1 MITYRLGLFQ
11 YEEERARELVEA
23 IKRNPGSC
31 ETVWFTTMGYY
42 PPLWKHEEYAAA
54 WEKVL
59 PIYKEAG
66 LKVSI
71 QVANTM
77 GHTQWAQLDPEKK
90 DLFALGMIPKEG
102 EESPYL
108 VGPDGVENYSCFCTR
123 SEKFRGYINS
133 LLTIYAK
140 ALKPERLWFDDD
152 LRAHHHRPV
161 KYSCYCDRC
170 IAEFNR
176 QNGTEFTREALVKE
190 INYGDLSLRRKYIDF
205 IRAGIYDFVYGAC
218 KAVLSVSPDTSFG
231 LENEHEHNYL
241 GANDDHIVGA
251 LHDASGK
258 EVHTRP
264 GGGYYNDKAPYGQF
278 VKSMLLSSAISV
290 LPDYVTEYVAEMENL
305 PGVAYGKSIGG
316 IINEGTV
323 DMAVGCTG
331 LTLTDVQSCHEPMS
345 YYERIFAAVAKAR
358 PYWEKLR
365 EVSKNGIRTGAS
377 IYWGEAPELRPL
389 TENDQ
394 PFLWDNILIEADV
407 NLLRLGIPVTYDQRL
422 PGAYL
427 IHHNTVDGLTDK
439 DIEFLLTKP
448 VIADGESVAKI
459 IERGYGDRFA
469 FTMREITNDGT
480 SEHFT
485 DCEINGEKGGQFYNE
500 NPYAAGKPMKR
511 YAFDNTDSSTVVLG
525 KIHNGR
531 HLSDGKYLGDCTVVT
546 EVKKKDGSASAKW
559 AIFAYSIWSDIV
571 SSAKRNQIVGALD
584 AIAEGGMA
592 VRLLT
597 EEQAVIYP
605 SVDKENKVIA
615 FTVSAASQSGA
626 EILEVKVRRPKGENI
641 SIMGARRNDVKF
653 KVEKSGSEEILVTLY
668 DLVPYETVTV
678 FFE

>member
-11 YEEERARELVEA
+11 YEEERARELTEA

-31 ETVWFTTMGYY
+31 DTVWFTTMGYY
-42 PPLWKHEEYAAA
+42 PPLWKHEEYTAA
-54 WEKVL
+54 WKKVL
-59 PIYKEAG
+59 PIFKEAG
-66 LKVSI
+66 LKVSLQI
-71 QVANTM
+71 SNTM
-77 GHTQWAQLDPEKK
+77 GHTLWAQLDPKKK
-90 DLFALGMIPKEG
+90 DLYAQGMLPEEG

-108 VGPDGVENYSCFCTR
+108 VGPDGVDCFSCFCPR
-123 SEKFRGYINS
+123 GKRFREYINS
-133 LLTIYAK
+133 LLKIYCK
-140 ALKPERLWFDDD
+140 ELKPDRVWFDDD
-152 LRAHHHRPV
+152 LRAHNHKPV
-161 KYSCYCDRC
+161 RYSCYCDRC

-176 QNGTEFTREALVKE
+176 INNTSYTREALVKE
-190 INYGDLSLRRKYIDF
+190 MNYGDLSLRRKYIDF

-218 KAVLSVSPDTSFG
+218 KAVLSVSPDTAFG

-258 EVHTRP
+258 DVQTRP

-278 VKSMLLSSAISV
+278 VKSIILSSAISV
-290 LPDYVTEYVAEMENL
+290 LPDYVTEKVAEMENL

-331 LTLTDVQSCHEPMS
+331 LTLTDVQSLHEPMS
-345 YYERIFAAVAKAR
+345 YYEKIFSAIAKTR
-358 PYWEKLR
+358 PYWERLR

-377 IYWGEAPELRPL
+377 VYWGEAPEMRPL
-389 TENDQ
+389 GENDP
-394 PFLWDNILIEADV
+394 PFLWDNILIEPDL
-407 NLLRLGIPVTYDQRL
+407 NLLRLGIPVTYDQRH

-427 IHHNTVDGLTDK
+427 IHHNTVDGLTDR

-448 VIADGESVAKI
+448 VLADGESVAKI
-459 IERGYGDRFA
+459 IDRGFGDRFS
-469 FTMREITNDGT
+469 FTMKQINADGP

-485 DCEINGEKGGQFYNE
+485 ECEINGEKSGQFYNE

-511 YAFDNTDSSTVVLG
+511 YVFENLDESSLSLG
-525 KIHNGR
+525 RMHNGY
-531 HLSDGKYLGDCTVVT
+531 HLSDGKNLGDCTIVT
-546 EVKKKDGSASAKW
+546 RVKAKDGAPSAKW
-559 AIFAYSIWSDIV
+559 AIFAYSLWSDIV

-584 AIAEGGMA
+584 AIADGGMP
-592 VRLLT
+592 VRLMT

-605 SVDKENKVIA
+605 SVDRDGKVIA
-615 FTVSAASQSGA
+615 FTVNAASQNGA
-626 EILEVKVRRPKGENI
+626 EILEVKVRNPKSEKPY
-641 SIMGARRNDVKF
+641 IMGARRNDVKF
-653 KVEKSGSEEILVTLY
+653 TVEKTGECEITVKVF
-668 DLVPYETVTV
+668 DLVPYETVTL